1 MAGRKEK
8 NYVSAKTMT
17 GRTVTV
23 EPYRPPASDT
33 VYVERNSRPTDFGQ
47 VRAQWAQNLGG
58 GLGAAAAWFF
68 GSIAVHGV
76 AYRVG
81 PYLGLYLPDWPNW
94 VRVGV
99 ASCVVGGLVF
109 GGLMFL
115 RSSLDELVEAG
126 EWNALN
132 ADYDALEQELADTN
146 AKWQNKYDALY
157 HEYKRIQ
164 ADYRLNLKAKGP
176 LQKPLD
182 VVAVESPPALLLP
195 PVRDTRVLPVNEGAR
210 EDAIVL
216 MTRAY
221 NGHPWTR
228 DAVIKG
234 RDKLPDWG
242 RGRWELAR
250 DYLVDAKVLSYG
262 GEKGNVPQ
270 WTYEFLEDALASL
283 DRRDDDKELFMS
295 S

>member
-1 MAGRKEK
+1 MADRKDK
-8 NYVSAKTMT
+8 YVSAMTNT

-23 EPYRPPASDT
+23 EPYKSHDT
-33 VYVERNSRPTDFGQ
+33 VYVERNSRPSDFGA

-58 GLGAAAAWFF
+58 GLGAAAVWLF

-81 PYLGLYLPDWPNW
+81 PYIPFVPLYLEPWPDW

-126 EWNALN
+126 EWNAIN
-132 ADYDALEQELADTN
+132 ADYDALELELAEVK
-146 AKWQNKYDALY
+146 AKWQNRYDALD
-157 HEYKRIQ
+157 HEYKRLQ

-176 LQKPLD
+176 LNKPLD
-182 VVAVESPPALLLP
+182 VVAVEPVALLP
-195 PVRDTRVLPVNEGAR
+195 PVHDNRVLPVNEGAR

-270 WTYEFLEDALASL
+270 WMYPNLVDALSAL
-283 DRRDDDKELFMS
+283 DERDNDKYVFMS